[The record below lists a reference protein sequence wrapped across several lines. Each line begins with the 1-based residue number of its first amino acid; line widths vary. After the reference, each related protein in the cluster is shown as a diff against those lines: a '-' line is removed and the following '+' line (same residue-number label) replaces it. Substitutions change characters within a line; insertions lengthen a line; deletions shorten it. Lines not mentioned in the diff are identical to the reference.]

1 MPKKKPKLILGFV
14 GKLCAGKGVSTT
26 FLVEKHGFYY
36 SSCSDRIREE
46 ILKRGQEITRERLQE
61 VGGQLRREFGPAVLA
76 KRTWQ
81 DVCRSEAKKAVIDSI
96 RGKEEVEFLKTIPGF
111 YLLAIEASP
120 KIRFQRMV
128 ERGINSDPI
137 TWEEFLKTEDRDKT
151 GDGRNIQACLKMAD
165 FKIENNGT
173 IEKLQK
179 KIGKILKKI

>member
-14 GKLCAGKGVSTT
+14 GKFCAGKGVATEY
-26 FLVEKHGFYY
+26 LVKKHKFYY

-61 VGGQLRREFGPAVLA
+61 VGGQLRQEFGSEVLA
-76 KRTWQ
+76 KRTWI
-81 DVCRSEAKKAVIDSI
+81 DVCRSGGQRAVIDSI

-111 YLLAIEASP
+111 YLLAIEANP

-128 ERGINSDPI
+128 ERGINSDPK
-137 TWEEFLKTEDRDKT
+137 TWEEFLKTEERDKT
-151 GDGRNIQACLKMAD
+151 GDGRNIQACLEMAD

-179 KIGKILKKI
+179 KIEKILKNI